1 MDMKREFQLKIAI
14 FGTIIF
20 SSIFSG
26 ENANADHP
34 RGGLDNGDVAPE
46 FSLPDTDNQIVTLSD
61 LRGSKNVVLVFYRGR
76 F

>member
-1 MDMKREFQLKIAI
+1 MKRQFHRKIAFI
-14 FGTIIF
+14 VACVF
-20 SSIFSG
+20 STMLNV
-26 ENANADHP
+26 EVAVADHP
-34 RGGLDNGDVAPE
+34 RGGLDNGVAAPD